1 MKKYTENKS
10 FGYALLIIVSLITAP
25 CCKKLTEEPRSVIT
39 PETFYKNIDQ
49 VQSALVA
56 AQSHL
61 WDQYTGYQEDMF
73 LFNQDDQI
81 TRGDLNI
88 PEDYASTIWA
98 AHYAA
103 LLNINKAIV
112 SLNNGLTGAAQEKI
126 DAVMGQA
133 KLLRA
138 YNYFMLVREFGAVPL
153 IIESTPDPFA
163 EPLSRAPVEQ
173 VYAQIVADFQEAITK
188 LPVTNAPDEPGLPT
202 TDAAKGLLAKAYL
215 TMATFPMNKSEYYAK
230 AAEVAREVIDA
241 GNYSLVPDIKNVFSV
256 ATKYGPEM
264 MWSFNSNEVDLG
276 PDPRLWSDMRGFG
289 TICAE
294 PTWEQAYPPS
304 PRKDAFIETELD
316 GVKYYDLGDYWPGV
330 NKFAYDSPEDFA
342 ANRSIVNMPIIRFA
356 DVLLIFAEADN
367 MANGGPTAAAVEAL
381 NKVIDRGN
389 GYVPNP
395 ADPLATTAMSREDF
409 DTKVIEERNYELCF
423 EMDRWFD
430 LIRKHLLKQKSL
442 PEYQLNFTEDDY
454 LWPIPS
460 IDIRVNHLEQNP
472 GY

>member
-1 MKKYTENKS
+1 MKQNIKLTNIVRYVM
-10 FGYALLIIVSLITAP
+10 IILVVAAGS
-25 CCKKLTEEPRSVIT
+25 CKKLQEDPKSIIT
-39 PETFYKNIDQ
+39 PDTYYNTIDQ

-61 WDQYTGYQEDMF
+61 WDQFKGYQEDMF

-81 TRGDLNI
+81 TRGNLEI

-103 LLNINKAIV
+103 LLNINQAIA
-112 SLNNGLTGAAQEKI
+112 SLNKGLTNTGQEQM
-126 DAVMGQA
+126 DQVMAQA
-133 KLLRA
+133 KFLRA
-138 YNYFMLVREFGAVPL
+138 FNYFMLVREFGGVPL
-153 IIESTPDPFA
+153 LTDETPDLFGT
-163 EPLSRAPVEQ
+163 PVARSSIEE
-173 VYAQIVADFQEAITK
+173 VYAQIIADFTAAIGK
-188 LPVTNAPDEPGLPT
+188 LPVSYEDPDRGLPT
-202 TDAAKGLLAKAYL
+202 RDAAKGLLAKAYL
-215 TMATFPMNKSEYYAK
+215 TMATYPLNKTEYYAN
-230 AAEVAREVIDA
+230 AAQLAGEIIAD
-241 GNYSLVPDIKNVFSV
+241 GNYSLVPDIKDLFSA

-264 MWSFNSNEVDLG
+264 MWSFNSNNVDLG
-276 PDPRLWSDMRGFG
+276 PDPRLWSDMQGFG

-294 PTWEQAYPPS
+294 PAWEQAYPPS

-330 NKFAYDSPEDFA
+330 HKFQYDSPEDIA
-342 ANRSIVNMPIIRFA
+342 SNRSIVNMPIIRFA

-367 MANGGPTAAAVEAL
+367 MANGSPTPAAVDAL

-389 GYVPNP
+389 GYVPNT
-395 ADPLATTAMSREDF
+395 ADPLATLSMSKEEF

-430 LIRKHLLKQKSL
+430 LVRKRILEEKTL
-442 PEYQLNFTEDDY
+442 PDYVINFTEDDY

-460 IDIRVNHLEQNP
+460 VDVRVNKLEQNP